1 MESMSK
7 PPPGRMAA
15 AVAQVLGVLEAGGA
29 PVDYVTVSW
38 GPRTQTMTVH
48 AVYDTADEA
57 AAAAA
62 VFPPDSGAGFFTPT
76 SRSWAWAGQLGDVSV
91 RLMGTK
97 ADAEVTEAA
106 S

>member
-1 MESMSK
+1 MDSNSK

-62 VFPPDSGAGFFTPT
+62 VFPPDSGAGFFRPT
-76 SRSWAWAGQLGDVSV
+76 SWTWAGQLGDVSV
-91 RLMGTK
+91 RLMGAR